1 MRDTW
6 SLDVLYTGFDDK
18 RWSEDLKKL
27 DDCVEKFL
35 SFAAKLSDENEKE
48 TIKEGLKL
56 LEELEGLSAQMMIFC
71 ELRGAADT
79 RDKDSMSYEGVL
91 SQKRNR
97 TRAAETKFAEYVA
110 ARKNLEQDI
119 KEDAFLTSY
128 AYLLRNMAEDN
139 RHLLSG
145 DVEEALAKMDISGGA
160 AWSSLQGY
168 LTSSVEADLGGKKL
182 TLSEVRNL
190 AYSPSR
196 EERKAAYE
204 AELACYDKIKDSV
217 AYALNSIKMQDISE
231 CELRGFASPLAKTL
245 YYARMKEET
254 LNALLEAMTE
264 YMPQFWRYLRLKAEK
279 LGYADGLPWYELF
292 APLGKSTKRYTT
304 EEARDYLITV
314 FFSFSPDMAEMMKR
328 AFAEDWIDFYPR
340 NGKVGGA
347 FCEALNS
354 KKEFR
359 VLTNFSG
366 SFSDLVTLAHELG
379 HGYHDFMVHDN
390 EPLNMEYSMPVAE
403 TASTFNEN
411 VITGY
416 AIDHTGDEEE
426 KLALIESQL
435 SDTAQI
441 MCDIYSRFLFE
452 SEVVERRRDS
462 FLFADELNE
471 IMLDAQKKAYG
482 NGLDE
487 NCLHPYMWVCKSH
500 YYSADLGFYNYPY
513 AFGGLFARG
522 LFAKYKKEGSAFVEN
537 YKKMLKNTPVM
548 SVEDVAKICGIDLT
562 DKEFWM
568 MSLHSYDAEID
579 EFERLIKNA

>member
-27 DDCVEKFL
+27 DDCVERFQA
-35 SFAAKLSDENEKE
+35 FAAKLSDENEKE

-110 ARKNLEQDI
+110 TRKNLEQDI

-231 CELRGFASPLAKTL
+231 CELRGFASPLTKTL

-254 LNALLEAMTE
+254 LNALFEAMTE

-314 FFSFSPDMAEMMKR
+314 FSSFSPDMAEMMKR

>member
-18 RWSEDLKKL
+18 RWSEDLKEL
-27 DDCVEKFL
+27 DRCVEAFNV
-35 SFAAKLSDENEKE
+35 FAGKLSEENGKE
-48 TIKEGLKL
+48 TIKEGLEL
-56 LEELEGLSAQMMIFC
+56 LEKLESLSMQMLIFC

-79 RDKDSMSYEGVL
+79 RDKDSISYEGVL
-91 SQKRNR
+91 SQKRNQ
-97 TRAAETKFAEYVA
+97 TRAAETRFAKYVA
-110 ARKNLEQDI
+110 EQKDLERYLE
-119 KEDAFLTSY
+119 EDEFLASY
-128 AYLLRNMAEDN
+128 AYLLRNMVQDN

-160 AWSSLQGY
+160 AWSSLQGF
-168 LTSSVEADLGGKKL
+168 LTSSVEADCEGKKL

-190 AYSPSR
+190 AYSKEKKVR
-196 EERKAAYE
+196 RAAYE

-231 CELRGFASPLAKTL
+231 CELRGFSSPLAKTL
-245 YYARMKEET
+245 YYARMQEDT
-254 LNALLEAMTE
+254 LKALLAAMEE
-264 YMPQFWRYLRLKAEK
+264 YMSQFWRYLRLKAEK
-279 LGYADGLPWYELF
+279 LGYQNGLPWYELF
-292 APLGKSTKRYTT
+292 APLGKSGKSYTT

-314 FFSFSPDMAEMMKR
+314 FSSFAPDMADMMKR
-328 AFAEDWIDFYPR
+328 AFAEEWIDFYPR

-366 SFSDLVTLAHELG
+366 SFSDIVTLAHELG

-390 EPLNMEYSMPVAE
+390 ETLNMDYSMPVAE

-411 VITGY
+411 VITSY
-416 AIDHTGDEEE
+416 AIDHTTDDEE
-426 KLALIESQL
+426 KLALLESQL
-435 SDTAQI
+435 SDAAQI

-452 SEVVERRRDS
+452 SEVVKRRKNS

-471 IMLDAQKKAYG
+471 IMLNAQKKAYG
-482 NGLDE
+482 NGLDQ
-487 NCLHPYMWVCKSH
+487 NFLHPYMWVCKSH

-522 LFAKYKKEGSAFVEN
+522 LYAKYKKEGSAFVEK
-537 YKKMLKNTPVM
+537 YKKMLKSTPVM
-548 SVEDVAKICGIDLT
+548 SVEDVAKICDIDLT
-562 DKEFWM
+562 DKKFWM

-579 EFERLIKNA
+579 EFERLVKQA

>member
-139 RHLLSG
+139 HHLLSG

-292 APLGKSTKRYTT
+292 APLGKSTKCYTT

-314 FFSFSPDMAEMMKR
+314 FSSFSPDMAEMMKR

-579 EFERLIKNA
+579 EFERLIKNV

>member
-97 TRAAETKFAEYVA
+97 TSAAETKFAEYVA
-110 ARKNLEQDI
+110 ARNNLEQDI

-292 APLGKSTKRYTT
+292 APLGKSTKCYTT

-314 FFSFSPDMAEMMKR
+314 FSSFSPDMAEMMKR

-579 EFERLIKNA
+579 EFERLIKNV

>member
-314 FFSFSPDMAEMMKR
+314 FSSFSPDMAEMMKR

-579 EFERLIKNA
+579 EFERLIKNV

>member
-27 DDCVEKFL
+27 DDCVEKFQA
-35 SFAAKLSDENEKE
+35 FAAKLSDENEKE

-110 ARKNLEQDI
+110 TRKNLEQDI

-139 RHLLSG
+139 RHLLAG
-145 DVEEALAKMDISGGA
+145 NVEEALAKMDISGGA

-190 AYSPSR
+190 AYSPSK

-314 FFSFSPDMAEMMKR
+314 FSSFSPDMAEMMKR

>member
-27 DDCVEKFL
+27 DDCVEKFQA
-35 SFAAKLSDENEKE
+35 FAAKLSDENEKE

-97 TRAAETKFAEYVA
+97 TRAVETKFAEYVA

-314 FFSFSPDMAEMMKR
+314 FSSFSPDMAEMMKR

>member
-292 APLGKSTKRYTT
+292 APLGKSTKCYTT

-314 FFSFSPDMAEMMKR
+314 FSSFSPDMAEMMKR

-522 LFAKYKKEGSAFVEN
+522 LYAKYKKEGSVFVEN

-579 EFERLIKNA
+579 DFERLIKNA

>member
-18 RWSEDLKKL
+18 RWSEDLKEL
-27 DDCVEKFL
+27 DRCVEAFNV
-35 SFAAKLSDENEKE
+35 FAGKLSEENGKE
-48 TIKEGLKL
+48 TIKEGLEL
-56 LEELEGLSAQMMIFC
+56 LEKLESLSMQMLIFC

-79 RDKDSMSYEGVL
+79 RDKDSISYEGVL
-91 SQKRNR
+91 SQKRNQ
-97 TRAAETKFAEYVA
+97 TRAAETRFAKYVA
-110 ARKNLEQDI
+110 EQKDLERYLE
-119 KEDAFLTSY
+119 EDEFLASY
-128 AYLLRNMAEDN
+128 AYLLRNMVQDN

-160 AWSSLQGY
+160 AWSSLQGF
-168 LTSSVEADLGGKKL
+168 LTSSVEADCEGKKL

-190 AYSPSR
+190 AYSK
-196 EERKAAYE
+196 EKKVRKAAYE
-204 AELACYDKIKDSV
+204 AELACYEKIKDSV

-231 CELRGFASPLAKTL
+231 CELRGFSSPLAKTL
-245 YYARMKEET
+245 YYARMQEDT
-254 LNALLEAMTE
+254 LKALLAAMEE

-279 LGYADGLPWYELF
+279 LGYQNGLPWYELF
-292 APLGKSTKRYTT
+292 APLGKSGKSYTT

-314 FFSFSPDMAEMMKR
+314 FSSFAPDMADMMKR
-328 AFAEDWIDFYPR
+328 AFAEEWIDFYPR

-366 SFSDLVTLAHELG
+366 SFSDIVTLAHELG

-390 EPLNMEYSMPVAE
+390 ETLNMDYSMPVAE

-411 VITGY
+411 VITSY
-416 AIDHTGDEEE
+416 AIDHTTDDEE
-426 KLALIESQL
+426 KLALLESQL
-435 SDTAQI
+435 SDAAQI

-452 SEVVERRRDS
+452 SEVVKRRKNS

-471 IMLDAQKKAYG
+471 IMLNAQKKAYG
-482 NGLDE
+482 NGLDQ
-487 NCLHPYMWVCKSH
+487 NFLHPYMWVCKSH

-522 LFAKYKKEGSAFVEN
+522 LYAKYKKEGSAFVEK
-537 YKKMLKNTPVM
+537 YKKMLKSTPVM
-548 SVEDVAKICGIDLT
+548 SVEDVAKICDIDLT
-562 DKEFWM
+562 DKKFWM

-579 EFERLIKNA
+579 EFERLVKQA

>member
-119 KEDAFLTSY
+119 KEDAFLMSY

-314 FFSFSPDMAEMMKR
+314 FSSFSPDMAEMMKR

-522 LFAKYKKEGSAFVEN
+522 LYAKYKKEGSVFVEN

>member
-27 DDCVEKFL
+27 DDCVEKFQA
-35 SFAAKLSDENEKE
+35 FAAKLSDENEKE

-56 LEELEGLSAQMMIFC
+56 LEELEGLFAQMMIFC

-91 SQKRNR
+91 SQRRNR

-110 ARKNLEQDI
+110 TRKKLEQDI

-145 DVEEALAKMDISGGA
+145 DVEEALAKMDISGSA

-168 LTSSVEADLGGKKL
+168 LTSSVEADLDGKKL

-190 AYSPSR
+190 AYSPSK

-314 FFSFSPDMAEMMKR
+314 FSSFSPDMAEMMKR

-579 EFERLIKNA
+579 EFEQLIKNA

>member
-27 DDCVEKFL
+27 DDCVEKFQA
-35 SFAAKLSDENEKE
+35 FAARLSDENEKE

-139 RHLLSG
+139 RHLLPG

-314 FFSFSPDMAEMMKR
+314 FSSFSPDMAEMMKR

-579 EFERLIKNA
+579 EFERLIKNV

>member
-292 APLGKSTKRYTT
+292 APLGKSTKCYTT

-314 FFSFSPDMAEMMKR
+314 FSSFSPDMAEMMKR

-579 EFERLIKNA
+579 EFEQLIKNA

>member
-27 DDCVEKFL
+27 DDCVERFQA
-35 SFAAKLSDENEKE
+35 FVAKLSDENEKE

-110 ARKNLEQDI
+110 TRKNLEQDI

-231 CELRGFASPLAKTL
+231 CELRGFASPLTKTL

-254 LNALLEAMTE
+254 LNALFEAMTE

-314 FFSFSPDMAEMMKR
+314 FSSFSPDMAEMMKR

-452 SEVVERRRDS
+452 SEVVERRKDS

>member
-145 DVEEALAKMDISGGA
+145 DVEEALAKMDISGSA

-168 LTSSVEADLGGKKL
+168 LTSSVEADLDGKKL

-190 AYSPSR
+190 AYSPSK

-314 FFSFSPDMAEMMKR
+314 FSSFSPDMAEMMKR

-579 EFERLIKNA
+579 EFEQLIKNA

>member
-27 DDCVEKFL
+27 DDCVEKFQA
-35 SFAAKLSDENEKE
+35 FAAKLSDENEKE

-119 KEDAFLTSY
+119 KEDAFLMSY

-314 FFSFSPDMAEMMKR
+314 FSSFSPDMAEMMKR

-522 LFAKYKKEGSAFVEN
+522 LYAKYKKEGSVFVEN

>member
-18 RWSEDLKKL
+18 RWSEDLKEL
-27 DDCVEKFL
+27 DRCVEAFNV
-35 SFAAKLSDENEKE
+35 FAGKLSEENGKE
-48 TIKEGLKL
+48 TIKEGLEL
-56 LEELEGLSAQMMIFC
+56 LEKLESLSMQMLIFC

-79 RDKDSMSYEGVL
+79 RDKDSISYEGVL
-91 SQKRNR
+91 SQKRNQ
-97 TRAAETKFAEYVA
+97 TRAAETRFAKYVA
-110 ARKNLEQDI
+110 EQKDLERYLE
-119 KEDAFLTSY
+119 EDEFLASY
-128 AYLLRNMAEDN
+128 AYLLRNMVQDN

-160 AWSSLQGY
+160 AWSSLQGF
-168 LTSSVEADLGGKKL
+168 LTSSVEADCEGKKL

-190 AYSPSR
+190 AYSK
-196 EERKAAYE
+196 EKKVRKAAYE

-231 CELRGFASPLAKTL
+231 CELRGFSSPLAKTL
-245 YYARMKEET
+245 YYARMQEDT
-254 LNALLEAMTE
+254 LKALLTAMEE

-279 LGYADGLPWYELF
+279 LGYQNGLPWYELF
-292 APLGKSTKRYTT
+292 APLGKSGKSYTT

-314 FFSFSPDMAEMMKR
+314 FSSFAPDMADMMKR
-328 AFAEDWIDFYPR
+328 AFAEEWIDFYPR

-366 SFSDLVTLAHELG
+366 SFSDIVTLAHELG

-390 EPLNMEYSMPVAE
+390 EPLNMDYSMPVAE

-411 VITGY
+411 VITSY
-416 AIDHTGDEEE
+416 AIDHTTDDEE
-426 KLALIESQL
+426 KLALLESQL
-435 SDTAQI
+435 SDAAQI

-452 SEVVERRRDS
+452 SEVVKRRKNS

-471 IMLDAQKKAYG
+471 IMLNAQKKAYG
-482 NGLDE
+482 NGLDQ
-487 NCLHPYMWVCKSH
+487 NFLHPYMWVCKSH

-522 LFAKYKKEGSAFVEN
+522 LYAKYKKEGSAFVEK
-537 YKKMLKNTPVM
+537 YKKMLKSTPVM
-548 SVEDVAKICGIDLT
+548 SVEDVAKICDIDLT
-562 DKEFWM
+562 DKKFWM

-579 EFERLIKNA
+579 EFERLVKQA

>member
-110 ARKNLEQDI
+110 ARNNLEQDI

-292 APLGKSTKRYTT
+292 APLGKSTKCYTT

-314 FFSFSPDMAEMMKR
+314 FSSFSPDMAEMMKR

-579 EFERLIKNA
+579 EFERLIKNV

>member
-27 DDCVEKFL
+27 DDCVERFQA
-35 SFAAKLSDENEKE
+35 FAAKLSDENEKE

-110 ARKNLEQDI
+110 TRKNLEQDI

-314 FFSFSPDMAEMMKR
+314 FSSFSPDMAEMMKR

-452 SEVVERRRDS
+452 SEVVERRKDS

-579 EFERLIKNA
+579 EFERLIKNV

>member
-128 AYLLRNMAEDN
+128 AYLLRNMVEDN

-304 EEARDYLITV
+304 EEARDCLITV
-314 FFSFSPDMAEMMKR
+314 FSSFSPDMAEMMKR

-390 EPLNMEYSMPVAE
+390 EPLNMEYSMTVAE

-411 VITGY
+411 VISGY

-522 LFAKYKKEGSAFVEN
+522 LYAKYKKEGSAFVEN

>member
-56 LEELEGLSAQMMIFC
+56 LEELESLSAQMMIFC

-231 CELRGFASPLAKTL
+231 CELRGFVSPLAKTL

-314 FFSFSPDMAEMMKR
+314 FSSFSPDMAEMMKR

>member
-27 DDCVEKFL
+27 DDCVERFQA
-35 SFAAKLSDENEKE
+35 FAAKLSDENEKE

-110 ARKNLEQDI
+110 TRKNLEQDI
-119 KEDAFLTSY
+119 KEDAFITSY

-231 CELRGFASPLAKTL
+231 CELRGFASPLTKTL

-254 LNALLEAMTE
+254 LNALFEAMTE

-314 FFSFSPDMAEMMKR
+314 FSSFSPDMAEMMKR

>member
-56 LEELEGLSAQMMIFC
+56 LEELESLSAQMMIFC

-160 AWSSLQGY
+160 AWSNLQGY

-314 FFSFSPDMAEMMKR
+314 FSSFSPDMAEMMKR

-500 YYSADLGFYNYPY
+500 YYSAALGFYNYPY

>member
-27 DDCVEKFL
+27 DDCVERFQA
-35 SFAAKLSDENEKE
+35 FAAKLSDENEKE

-110 ARKNLEQDI
+110 TRKNLEQDI

-231 CELRGFASPLAKTL
+231 CELRGFASPLTKTL

-254 LNALLEAMTE
+254 LNALFEAMTE

-314 FFSFSPDMAEMMKR
+314 FSSFSPDMAEMMKR

-354 KKEFR
+354 KKEVG

>member
-292 APLGKSTKRYTT
+292 APLGKSTKCYTT

-314 FFSFSPDMAEMMKR
+314 FSSFSPDMAEMMKR

-452 SEVVERRRDS
+452 SEVVERRKDS

>member
-1 MRDTW
+1 
-6 SLDVLYTGFDDK
+6 
-18 RWSEDLKKL
+18 
-27 DDCVEKFL
+27 
-35 SFAAKLSDENEKE
+35 
-48 TIKEGLKL
+48 
-56 LEELEGLSAQMMIFC
+56 
-71 ELRGAADT
+71 
-79 RDKDSMSYEGVL
+79 
-91 SQKRNR
+91 
-97 TRAAETKFAEYVA
+97 
-110 ARKNLEQDI
+110 
-119 KEDAFLTSY
+119 
-128 AYLLRNMAEDN
+128 
-139 RHLLSG
+139 
-145 DVEEALAKMDISGGA
+145 
-160 AWSSLQGY
+160 
-168 LTSSVEADLGGKKL
+168 
-182 TLSEVRNL
+182 
-190 AYSPSR
+190 
-196 EERKAAYE
+196 
-204 AELACYDKIKDSV
+204 
-217 AYALNSIKMQDISE
+217 MQDISE

-292 APLGKSTKRYTT
+292 APLGKSTKCYTT
-304 EEARDYLITV
+304 EEARDCLITV
-314 FFSFSPDMAEMMKR
+314 FSSFSPDMAEMMKR
-328 AFAEDWIDFYPR
+328 AFAEGWIDFYPR

-522 LFAKYKKEGSAFVEN
+522 LYAKYKKGQRVCGELQKDV
-537 YKKMLKNTPVM
+537 KKYAGHVRGR
-548 SVEDVAKICGIDLT
+548 CGKDLR
-562 DKEFWM
+562 
-568 MSLHSYDAEID
+568 H
-579 EFERLIKNA
+579 

>member
-27 DDCVEKFL
+27 DDCVERFQA
-35 SFAAKLSDENEKE
+35 FAAKLSDENEKE

-110 ARKNLEQDI
+110 TRKNLEQDI

-139 RHLLSG
+139 RHLLAG

-304 EEARDYLITV
+304 EEARDCLITV
-314 FFSFSPDMAEMMKR
+314 FSSFSPDMAEMMKR

-452 SEVVERRRDS
+452 SEVVERRKDS

>member
-97 TRAAETKFAEYVA
+97 ARAAETKFAEYVA
-110 ARKNLEQDI
+110 ARNNLEQDI

-292 APLGKSTKRYTT
+292 APLGKSTKCYTT

-314 FFSFSPDMAEMMKR
+314 FSSFSPDMAEMMKR

-579 EFERLIKNA
+579 EFERLIKNV

>member
-27 DDCVEKFL
+27 DDCVEKFQA
-35 SFAAKLSDENEKE
+35 FAAKLSDENEKE

-56 LEELEGLSAQMMIFC
+56 LEELEGLFAQMMIFC

-91 SQKRNR
+91 SQRRNR

-110 ARKNLEQDI
+110 TRKNLEQDI

-145 DVEEALAKMDISGGA
+145 DVEEALAKIDISGSA

-168 LTSSVEADLGGKKL
+168 LTSSVEADLDGKKL

-190 AYSPSR
+190 AYSPSK

-314 FFSFSPDMAEMMKR
+314 FSSFSPDMAEMMKR

-579 EFERLIKNA
+579 EFEQLIKNA

>member
-27 DDCVEKFL
+27 DDCVEKFQA
-35 SFAAKLSDENEKE
+35 FAAKLSDENEKE

-56 LEELEGLSAQMMIFC
+56 LEELEGLFAQMMIFC

-91 SQKRNR
+91 SQRRNR

-110 ARKNLEQDI
+110 TRKNLEQDI

-145 DVEEALAKMDISGGA
+145 DVEEALAKMDISGSA

-168 LTSSVEADLGGKKL
+168 LTSSVEADLDGKKL

-190 AYSPSR
+190 AYSPSK

-314 FFSFSPDMAEMMKR
+314 FSSFSPDMAEMMKR

-522 LFAKYKKEGSAFVEN
+522 LFATYKKEGSAFVEN

-579 EFERLIKNA
+579 EFEQLIKNA

>member
-91 SQKRNR
+91 SQKRNW

-196 EERKAAYE
+196 EERKAAYK

-292 APLGKSTKRYTT
+292 APLGKSTKCYTT
-304 EEARDYLITV
+304 EEASDYLITV
-314 FFSFSPDMAEMMKR
+314 FSSFSPDMAEMMKR
-328 AFAEDWIDFYPR
+328 AFAEGWIDFYPR

-579 EFERLIKNA
+579 EFEQLIKNA

>member
-27 DDCVEKFL
+27 DDCVERFQA
-35 SFAAKLSDENEKE
+35 FAAKLSDENEKE

-110 ARKNLEQDI
+110 TRKNLEQDI

-231 CELRGFASPLAKTL
+231 CELRGFASPLTKTL

-254 LNALLEAMTE
+254 LNALFEAMTE

-292 APLGKSTKRYTT
+292 APLGMSTKRYTT

-314 FFSFSPDMAEMMKR
+314 FSSFSPDMAEMMKR

-579 EFERLIKNA
+579 EFERLIKNV

>member
-27 DDCVEKFL
+27 DDCVEKFQA
-35 SFAAKLSDENEKE
+35 FAAKLSDENEKE

-314 FFSFSPDMAEMMKR
+314 FSSFSPDMAEMMKR

-579 EFERLIKNA
+579 EFERLIKNV

>member
-56 LEELEGLSAQMMIFC
+56 LEELESLSAQMMIFC

-160 AWSSLQGY
+160 AWSNLQGY

-314 FFSFSPDMAEMMKR
+314 FSSFSPDMAEMMKR

-411 VITGY
+411 VITGH

-452 SEVVERRRDS
+452 SEVVERRKDS

>member
-27 DDCVEKFL
+27 DDCVEKFQA
-35 SFAAKLSDENEKE
+35 FAARLSDENEKE

-119 KEDAFLTSY
+119 KEDAFLMSY

-231 CELRGFASPLAKTL
+231 CELRRFASPLAKTL

-314 FFSFSPDMAEMMKR
+314 FSSFSPDMAEMRKR

-416 AIDHTGDEEE
+416 AIDHTGDEKE

-522 LFAKYKKEGSAFVEN
+522 LYAKYKKEGSVFVEN

>member
-27 DDCVEKFL
+27 DDCVEKFQA
-35 SFAAKLSDENEKE
+35 FAAKLSDENEKE

-314 FFSFSPDMAEMMKR
+314 FSSFSPDMAEMMKR

-452 SEVVERRRDS
+452 SEVVERRKDS

>member
-27 DDCVEKFL
+27 DDCVEKFQA
-35 SFAAKLSDENEKE
+35 FAAKLSDENEKE

-110 ARKNLEQDI
+110 TRKNLEQDI

-139 RHLLSG
+139 RHLLAG

-190 AYSPSR
+190 AYSPSK

-314 FFSFSPDMAEMMKR
+314 FSSFSPDMAEMMKR

-579 EFERLIKNA
+579 EFERLIKNV

>member
-35 SFAAKLSDENEKE
+35 SFAARLSDENEKE

-128 AYLLRNMAEDN
+128 AYLLRNMVEDN

-304 EEARDYLITV
+304 EEARDCLITV
-314 FFSFSPDMAEMMKR
+314 FSSFSPDMAEMMKR

-522 LFAKYKKEGSAFVEN
+522 LYAKYKKEGSAFVEN

>member
-27 DDCVEKFL
+27 DDCVERFQA
-35 SFAAKLSDENEKE
+35 FAAKLSDENEKE

-110 ARKNLEQDI
+110 TRKNLEQDI

-139 RHLLSG
+139 RHLLAG

-190 AYSPSR
+190 AYSPSK

-292 APLGKSTKRYTT
+292 APLGKSTKCYTT

-314 FFSFSPDMAEMMKR
+314 FSSFSPDMAEMMKR

-579 EFERLIKNA
+579 EFEQLIKNA

>member
-27 DDCVEKFL
+27 DDCVERFQA
-35 SFAAKLSDENEKE
+35 FAARLSDENEKE

-110 ARKNLEQDI
+110 TRKNLEQDI

-231 CELRGFASPLAKTL
+231 CELRGFASPLTKTL

-254 LNALLEAMTE
+254 LNALFEAMTE

-314 FFSFSPDMAEMMKR
+314 FSSFSPDMAEMMKR